1 MIPPER
7 GTIPRQRLLRRAIR
21 PIVRRP
27 FGLALALIAG
37 CSDGGIGPNR
47 NETFAIHLESERIRE
62 TAVAVGDSV
71 RLTIRFPDNIGDAGP
86 EVVWHSENPA
96 IASLDE
102 PTGAS
107 VTLRGVSFGDT
118 RVVARAGTLADTI
131 VVAIL
136 GAGAGGWCDGDG
148 LSLQLGQSVT
158 TTAAAGSPLCLA
170 AVEAGAEFVVV
181 PFNATTGGQ
190 RVRAEV
196 VGEGVVA
203 FAADGPPGPL
213 GPDAV
218 FTTGPDIATE
228 FDRRL
233 REMEQRD
240 LRPLS
245 DGRRAPMDFAFS
257 EVALDVPTVGQTIQI
272 NVNSDDTCTSPVMRA
287 ARVVAVSHR
296 AVLLEDTGNPA
307 GGFAAADYQSFA
319 TAIDQ
324 QVYPTITN
332 NFGTPTD
339 IDGNNRVLILF
350 TKAVN
355 ELTPQGSVSYVAG
368 FFFARDLFPR
378 QDAPG
383 LRGCA
388 TSNAAELLYM
398 LAPDPN
404 GVING
409 NKRHREEIA
418 DRSVGIIAHEMQH
431 LVSASRRLRLLGR
444 QEWNEKFWLGE
455 AMSHIAEELLF
466 YAGTPLEARSEISIT
481 RLRDISGALSRFNQ
495 IQVPNFG
502 RYSDYLRNT
511 QNGSALVGEELS
523 TRGAAW
529 SFLRYAADRRGGD
542 ERVLWRTLT
551 DANATGYDNLLGAL
565 GASPLAW
572 MHDWVVSLYTDDNV
586 VVPSRFRQPS
596 WHFRSI
602 LPLISSNQNA
612 YPLAIIDLR
621 PATGARAD
629 LDLVS
634 GGSAIIRFRAPAGG
648 ATRVRITSGGAI
660 APPHLRFTIIRTR

>member
-7 GTIPRQRLLRRAIR
+7 RTIPGQRHPAGAIRRAIR
-21 PIVRRP
+21 RP
-27 FGLALALIAG
+27 AALALALVAG
-37 CSDGGIGPNR
+37 CSDGGIGPSLD
-47 NETFAIHLESERIRE
+47 ETFAIHLESERIRE

-71 RLTIRFPDNIGDAGP
+71 RLTVRFPADVIDAAP
-86 EVVWHSENPA
+86 EVAWHSENPA

-102 PTGAS
+102 PTGES
-107 VTLRGVSFGDT
+107 VTLRGLAFGDT
-118 RVVARAGTLADTI
+118 RVVATAGSLADTVI
-131 VVAIL
+131 VAVLA
-136 GAGAGGWCDGDG
+136 AGEGGWCDGDG
-148 LSLQLGQSVT
+148 LSLQPGQSVT

-170 AVEAGAEFVVV
+170 PHESTAEFIVV
-181 PFNATTGGQ
+181 PFNATIGGQ

-196 VGEGVVA
+196 IGEGIA
-203 FAADGPPGPL
+203 GFAVDGPLEGVTPEP
-213 GPDAV
+213 V
-218 FTTGPDIATE
+218 FATGPNVGTE

-233 REMEQRD
+233 RERERRD

-245 DGRRAPMDFAFS
+245 GGRREPLDFAFT
-257 EVALDVPTVGQTIQI
+257 EIAADVPTVGQIIQI
-272 NVNSDDTCTSPVMRA
+272 NVNSDDTCTSPVMRG
-287 ARVVAVSHR
+287 ARVVAISQR
-296 AVLLEDTGNPA
+296 AILLEDTGNPA
-307 GGFAAADYQSFA
+307 GGFTAADYQSFA
-319 TAIDQ
+319 TEIDQ
-324 QVYPTITN
+324 RVYPTVTE

-339 IDGNNRVLILF
+339 IDRNGRMMVLF

-355 ELTPQGSVSYVAG
+355 ELTPSGSGSYVAG
-368 FFFARDLFPR
+368 FFFARDLFPK

-388 TSNAAELLYM
+388 ASNAAEILYM

-404 GVING
+404 GVVNG
-409 NKRHREEIA
+409 NKRSREEIA
-418 DRSVGIIAHEMQH
+418 GRSVGIIAHEMQH
-431 LVSASRRLRLLGR
+431 LVSASRRLRVLGL
-444 QEWNEKFWLGE
+444 QEWNEAFWLSE
-455 AMSHIAEELLF
+455 ALSHIAEELLF

-481 RLRDISGALSRFNQ
+481 RLRDTFGALARFNQ

-511 QNGSALVGEELS
+511 QNGSVLVGDDLS

-542 ERVLWRTLT
+542 ERALWRALT
-551 DANATGYDNLLGAL
+551 DANATGYNNLLGAL

-572 MHDWVVSLYTDDNV
+572 MHDWVVSTYTDDHA
-586 VVPSRFRQPS
+586 VVPARFRQPS

-621 PATGARAD
+621 PAAGSRAD

-634 GGSAIIRFRAPAGG
+634 GGSAIIRFRPAAGG
-648 ATRVRITSGGAI
+648 AARIRITSGGAT